1 MEKICIQKL
10 RIVKIYYLK
19 YSLGVFLNFN
29 VAFKQSRSS
38 KSLSAFS
45 LLDEMSFETF
55 TSKGL
60 RELGSALTDVFQV
73 QGIQKES
80 KYGMMASNP

>member
-1 MEKICIQKL
+1 
-10 RIVKIYYLK
+10 
-19 YSLGVFLNFN
+19 
-29 VAFKQSRSS
+29 
-38 KSLSAFS
+38 
-45 LLDEMSFETF
+45 MSFETF